1 MTSRQK
7 IIAAVYLSGFLQG
20 IALIMFPA
28 AGPLLTNPDY
38 HNLTAG
44 QFGLLFTPQIIAAII
59 ASALAARCVRW
70 FGGMKQVLLAGLL
83 ADVLAMS
90 LLALSNW
97 FIGVGSLAFILLL
110 LATGAVG
117 AGFGFA
123 VSALNAFAFDLFRD
137 KADAAVTGLHVLT
150 GLGQVGAA
158 LILGVFVGLGFWWG
172 APVVVGVA
180 LVLMMVFQ
188 LGLDLKLSAE
198 SRPMIGSMGGGRLP
212 GRIWLYA
219 VVVFLYGICEG
230 TFGNWSPI
238 YLEQDAGLTMGQAA
252 LALSVFWGAVTVG
265 RALFALIALRFNSQ
279 PFYLVAPWVVGAAF
293 VALPL
298 VSGFGPHIVI
308 LAAAGLALSFFFPL
322 SVSLASAEVPVLAAT
337 VSGTMVAAIMLGA
350 GFSANVV
357 GLLSEPV
364 GLATIFQFSSLYAF
378 AMAGIVFYLALTKRP
393 LMLSDEEPEQLTV

>member
-7 IIAAVYLSGFLQG
+7 IVAAVYLSGFLQG

-28 AGPLLTNPDY
+28 AGPLLTSPDY
-38 HNLTAG
+38 HGLTAG

-90 LLALSNW
+90 LLALSNL
-97 FIGVGSLAFILLL
+97 FIGVGSLSFILLL

-123 VSALNAFAFDLFRD
+123 VSALNAFAFDLFQD

-150 GLGQVGAA
+150 GLGQVGAS
-158 LILGVFVGLGFWWG
+158 LILGAFVGLGFWWG
-172 APVVVGVA
+172 APVVVGVV
-180 LVLMMVFQ
+180 LVLMILFQ
-188 LGLDLKLSAE
+188 LGLNLKLSAE
-198 SRPMIGSMGGGRLP
+198 SRPMIGSMGGDRLP

-219 VVVFLYGICEG
+219 LVVFLYGICEG

-252 LALSVFWGAVTVG
+252 LALSVFWAAVTTG
-265 RALFALIALRFNSQ
+265 RGLFALISLRFKSQ
-279 PFYLVAPWVVGAAF
+279 PFYQIAPLLVGAAF

-298 VSGFGPHIVI
+298 VSGFAPNIIILIV
-308 LAAAGLALSFFFPL
+308 AGLGLSFFFPL
-322 SVSLASAEVPVLAAT
+322 SVSLASAEVPALAST
-337 VSGTMVAAIMLGA
+337 VSGTMVAAIMLGT

-364 GLATIFQFSSLYAF
+364 GLAAIFQFSSLYAF
-378 AMAGIVFYLALTKRP
+378 TMAGIVFYLTLTKRP
-393 LMLSDEEPEQLTV
+393 LLLRHDVSSDFGK